1 MKKNK
6 PVVGVIGVGHLGKHH
21 VKHYRLLKDT
31 NLAGLYDID
40 SKKANTVANKYKST
54 SFKNLSDLLTI
65 CDAVSVV
72 TPTETHRDVAE
83 QAIKKGCHVFIEKPI
98 TKTVE
103 DADYLLK
110 LADKKNVLIQVG
122 HIERLNPALR
132 ALQAYKINPKFVE
145 IQRLAPYTE
154 RGTDV
159 PVVLDLMIH
168 DIDILLSIVRSPI
181 KNIRATGVSILT
193 DSVDIA
199 HARIRF
205 ENGTIASIVANRIS
219 QNKVRKIK
227 FFQKNLYAT
236 IDLLLKLTEVYQ
248 VIDKPEVS
256 SDTLKTVPFKYNG
269 DKKFITYEK
278 PSIDEMDVLQLE
290 LQNFI
295 RSSIGKETPIIDGYA
310 GRAALDL
317 AIKIHDMIIQDIH

>member
-1 MKKNK
+1 
-6 PVVGVIGVGHLGKHH
+6 
-21 VKHYRLLKDT
+21 
-31 NLAGLYDID
+31 
-40 SKKANTVANKYKST
+40 
-54 SFKNLSDLLTI
+54 
-65 CDAVSVV
+65 
-72 TPTETHRDVAE
+72 
-83 QAIKKGCHVFIEKPI
+83 
-98 TKTVE
+98 
-103 DADYLLK
+103 
-110 LADKKNVLIQVG
+110 
-122 HIERLNPALR
+122 
-132 ALQAYKINPKFVE
+132 
-145 IQRLAPYTE
+145 
-154 RGTDV
+154 
-159 PVVLDLMIH
+159 MIH

-310 GRAALDL
+310 GRTALDL